1 MDFKCAFN
9 LGESSSK
16 NGLSVSV
23 VSWEI
28 NRRAWAL
35 LSQCRV
41 SFRELRPYDR
51 PRAPVPLQDNLPDF
65 VRKLLRQ
72 SLHLQPSKIRPL
84 HNLSASLRR
93 AHQPPATLPTTD
105 DGQRTS
111 FVPQNLHGIKPGRR
125 ERRVESREKAD
136 SECRERD
143 PQPIQRAGVEGYG
156 GERVDIRLER
166 DQLVSV
172 A

>member
-1 MDFKCAFN
+1 MDFKYAFN

-41 SFRELRPYDR
+41 SFRELRPYGR

-65 VRKLLRQ
+65 VRELLRQ
-72 SLHLQPSKIRPL
+72 SVHPQPFKIRSP
-84 HNLSASLRR
+84 HNLSCQFA
-93 AHQPPATLPTTD
+93 
-105 DGQRTS
+105 
-111 FVPQNLHGIKPGRR
+111 
-125 ERRVESREKAD
+125 
-136 SECRERD
+136 
-143 PQPIQRAGVEGYG
+143 
-156 GERVDIRLER
+156 
-166 DQLVSV
+166 
-172 A
+172 